1 MRDRSATTSSAKR
14 NVRAIATALL
24 IGLLSGCSGIKP
36 YPNELEKNLHM
47 RTSTD
52 SGSIFSRVRASLSIL
67 RVDAQCR
74 TEYEGTVDLRNG
86 AADVGVPVDRWS
98 YLIFD
103 FSSSGLFSGNST
115 IKQATLLKPRT
126 GYRYDV
132 EVIYRDEMY
141 NIAIHEVRAG
151 STGDREITLR
161 GLDACTQG

>member
-1 MRDRSATTSSAKR
+1 MRDRSATIGSAKR
-14 NVRAIATALL
+14 NVRAIVTALL
-24 IGLLSGCSGIKP
+24 IGLLSSCSGIKP
-36 YPNELEKNLHM
+36 YPNQLEKNLHM
-47 RTSTD
+47 RTSTN
-52 SGSIFSRVRASLSIL
+52 SGSIFSQVRASLSIL

-86 AADVGVPVDRWS
+86 AAEVGVPVDRWS

-115 IKQATLLKPRT
+115 IKQATLLKPRA

-132 EVIYRDEMY
+132 EVSYRDEMY
-141 NIAIHEVRAG
+141 NIVIHEVRAG
-151 STGDREITLR
+151 STGDPEITLR